1 VVRKIAIT
9 ALLFAVFAAPASAG
23 RVSLMPGVT
32 YERQVQFTPR
42 GPLVVHIMRAP
53 RPGGLYALRPLLSND
68 SLLGRETVTSM
79 QKRASASATVAGV
92 NGDFWT
98 WDEGLPTGMLM
109 QSGVLQAP
117 PHPRRSSLGITDE
130 GSLLVERVNMLG
142 QWQGLG
148 PRRALNGLNQRPS
161 ASGISL
167 FTPVWGGSTP
177 NATGTVE
184 VTLQPF
190 PPAAPATDLLGRVTA
205 IKTGG
210 GTPIPRDGAVLV
222 ARGSAANNLAFEAP
236 IGQEVLVRLVLRPNW
251 AAVVDAIGGGPV
263 IVRNGQAVFSALE
276 DFSSSQINAAAPR
289 TAVGQQANGRLI
301 FVAVDGRQRGY
312 SVGVTSFELGQ
323 LLVRLGAVTAT
334 GLDSGGSTTMAFDA
348 KLLNRPSDP
357 GGQRAV
363 SDALT
368 LFYYGVFAPPATK
381 RVLSPNGDGFAERQA
396 LSYKIVRPST
406 VTTSLVGPKGVTR
419 LTETLQRG
427 PGSYR
432 YGWSGAG
439 EPEGRWRWVVNAV
452 DDQGQLSTAT
462 RTFYLNNTL
471 GYISVKPRR
480 VVVRRR
486 GGSLR
491 VRFRLAHPAVVT
503 LSIRTAQ
510 GRLVKTIRRRLRAG
524 RRSIRWNGIYGN
536 GVRAYSGL
544 YTAEISS
551 ANAFGPA
558 ELERRFLVRRARR

>member
-1 VVRKIAIT
+1 MVRKIAIT

-32 YERQVQFTPR
+32 YERQIQFTPS
-42 GPLVVHIMRAP
+42 GPLVVHVMRAP

-79 QKRASASATVAGV
+79 QRRASASATVAGV

-109 QSGVLQAP
+109 QSGVLQTP
-117 PHPRRSSLGITDE
+117 PHPRRSTLGITDD
-130 GSLLVERVNMLG
+130 GSLLVERVSMLG

-148 PRRALNGLNQRPS
+148 PRRALNGLNQRPG
-161 ASGISL
+161 AQGISL
-167 FTPVWGGSTP
+167 FTPVWGDSTP
-177 NATGTVE
+177 TANGTVE
-184 VTLQPF
+184 AVLQPF
-190 PPAAPATDLLGRVTA
+190 PPAAPATDLLGLVTE
-205 IKTGG
+205 IKNGG

-222 ARGSAANNLAFEAP
+222 ARGNAANNLVAEAAV
-236 IGQEVLVRLVLRPNW
+236 GQELLVRLVLRPNW

-263 IVRNGQAVFSALE
+263 IVRNGQAVYRALE
-276 DFSSSQINAAAPR
+276 DFSTSQLDSRGPR
-289 TAVGQQANGRLI
+289 TGVGQLANGRLV

-334 GLDSGGSTTMAFDA
+334 ALDSGGSTTMAFNA
-348 KLLNRPSDP
+348 KLLNKPSDP
-357 GGQRAV
+357 GGERAV
-363 SDALT
+363 GDALT
-368 LFYYGVFAPPATK
+368 LFYYGVVAPPATQ
-381 RVLSPNGDGFAERQA
+381 RVLSPNGDGIAERQA
-396 LSYKIVRPST
+396 LSYKVVRPST
-406 VTTSLVGPKGVTR
+406 VTSSLVGPKGVIR
-419 LTETLQRG
+419 QTETLLRG
-427 PGSYR
+427 PGTYR

-452 DDQGQLSTAT
+452 DDQGQLSAAT

-471 GYISVKPRR
+471 GYVSVKPRR

-491 VRFRLAHPAVVT
+491 VRFRLRHPAVVT
-503 LSIRTAQ
+503 LSIRTAS
-510 GRLVKTIRRRLRAG
+510 GRRVKTIRRRLGAG
-524 RRSIRWNGIYGN
+524 RRSIRWNGVYGN

-544 YTAEISS
+544 YLARVQT
-551 ANAFGPA
+551 ANAFGPS

>member
-1 VVRKIAIT
+1 
-9 ALLFAVFAAPASAG
+9 
-23 RVSLMPGVT
+23 
-32 YERQVQFTPR
+32 
-42 GPLVVHIMRAP
+42 
-53 RPGGLYALRPLLSND
+53 
-68 SLLGRETVTSM
+68 
-79 QKRASASATVAGV
+79 
-92 NGDFWT
+92 
-98 WDEGLPTGMLM
+98 MLM
-109 QSGVLQAP
+109 QSGVLQTP

-130 GSLLVERVNMLG
+130 GSLLVERVSMLG

-177 NATGTVE
+177 NASGTVE

-190 PPAAPATDLLGRVTA
+190 PPAAPATDLLGLVTA
-205 IKTGG
+205 VKTGG

-222 ARGSAANNLAFEAP
+222 ARGSAANNLALEAP
-236 IGQEVLVRLVLRPNW
+236 IGQEMLVRLVLRPNW

-263 IVRNGQAVFSALE
+263 IVRNGGAVFSAAE
-276 DFSSSQINAAAPR
+276 EFSNSQINARDPR
-289 TAVGQQANGRLI
+289 TAVGQQANGRLV

-312 SVGVTSFELGQ
+312 SVGVTSYELGQ
-323 LLVRLGAVTAT
+323 QLVRLGAVTAT
-334 GLDSGGSTTMAFDA
+334 ALDSGGSTTMAFDA

-357 GGQRAV
+357 GRRERAV

-368 LFYYGVFAPPATK
+368 LFYYGVFAPPATQ
-381 RVLSPNGDGFAERQA
+381 RVLSPNGDGIAERQA

-406 VTTSLVGPKGVTR
+406 VTTSLVGPKGVTA

-427 PGSYR
+427 PGNYR
-432 YGWSGAG
+432 YGWNGAG
-439 EPEGRWRWVVNAV
+439 VPEGRWRWVVSAT
-452 DDQGQLSTAT
+452 DDQGQRSTAT

-491 VRFRLAHPAVVT
+491 VRFRLRHPAVVT
-503 LSIRTAQ
+503 LSIRTAR
-510 GRLVKTIRRRLRAG
+510 GRLVKTIRRRLGAG

-544 YTAEISS
+544 YMAEVSS
-551 ANAFGPA
+551 ANAFGPS